1 MTNESDDGQRMLFVG
16 QALAWGPLQLPGR
29 FSLSNLRLSSHS
41 GWASETPRFDV
52 LMMSES
58 LFVNRT
64 PGVGDQ
70 VGRGLVAA
78 FSQLA
83 VTSAATSWDEIVVP
97 ASSADGAVFVVVS
110 HAAFATMSAAA
121 PPPPGSR
128 ITVSWDGVRWRGG
141 DLANRIVYPPG
152 CARRTVHS
160 GAFQALRY
168 GPFENAE
175 FGVAARA
182 TVVSTTNVAEFDAF
196 IGDAASAAH
205 YLRTGAH
212 ANDSDPLRI
221 VVPCENGE
229 ICTTAFNETVP
240 LYFVLGAKSPGSVTY
255 DYQLNDESLVEMCD
269 ESSETEEDDTTTST
283 TIAVSVESIADRD
296 SGSFSDVVIAASV
309 VVPAMCC
316 VICVAAFLFARKRM
330 KGAMR
335 ADDVTHNLTTTTTT
349 TSQLQDASPS
359 GNVSAASAESTEHR
373 RHRRRRHT
381 SAASAASAGSNSY
394 NFSTVVVPGG
404 ASVEVTDSRRKK
416 TVVVKASPKS
426 RGKSQKYVIAKE
438 DLRRFELIGK
448 GSFGNVYRGEWRHA
462 TVAIKDVREVEA
474 LPDLLREAEGLKALQ
489 PHCNVIEFYGVVAD
503 GDTFSVITAFAS
515 RGALSNL
522 LYGRQR
528 VQFTDDEL
536 RGIALGAAAGVR
548 HLHAENVIHRDL
560 AARNILID
568 EAGVAKIADFG
579 MSRNINVDEDDYN
592 TTTTAIGPFRWMSPE
607 QMTRRSYSRASD
619 VWSFG
624 VVLFEIFALA
634 PPWAGVLPFVV
645 VSKVIAGE
653 TLAVPTAVDERLRT
667 LMFSCWRFEPKE
679 RPTMVEVHTSLS
691 QL

>member
-1 MTNESDDGQRMLFVG
+1 MTNQTDDGQRMLFVG

-58 LFVNRT
+58 LFVDRK
-64 PGVGDQ
+64 PGDD

-83 VTSAATSWDEIVVP
+83 VTSVATSWDEIVVT
-97 ASSADGAVFVVVS
+97 ASSAAGPVYLVVS
-110 HAAFATMSAAA
+110 HAAFPTGADA
-121 PPPPGSR
+121 PPPSGSR
-128 ITVSWDGVRWRGG
+128 ITVSWDGFRWRGG
-141 DLANRIVYPPG
+141 DRANQIVYPPG

-160 GAFQALRY
+160 GAFQALQY
-168 GPFENAE
+168 GPFENGE
-175 FGVAARA
+175 SDVAVRA

-196 IGDAASAAH
+196 IADGASAAH
-205 YLRTGAH
+205 YLRTGVH

-221 VVPCENGE
+221 VVPCENGNL
-229 ICTTAFNETVP
+229 CTTAFNATVP

-255 DYQLNDESLVEMCD
+255 DYQLNDEALVEMCD
-269 ESSETEEDDTTTST
+269 DSESEDDDTSTST
-283 TIAVSVESIADRD
+283 TAAVSLESIVDRD

-309 VVPAMCC
+309 VVPMMCC

-330 KGAMR
+330 KSAAR
-335 ADDVTHNLTTTTTT
+335 ADDGTHDLTTT
-349 TSQLQDASPS
+349 TSQLQDASPLA
-359 GNVSAASAESTEHR
+359 NVSAASAESTEHR

-381 SAASAASAGSNSY
+381 SAASAGSNSY

-416 TVVVKASPKS
+416 TVVVKASAKS

-438 DLRRFELIGK
+438 DLRRCELIGK

-462 TVAIKDVREVEA
+462 IVAIKDVREVEA

-579 MSRNINVDEDDYN
+579 MSRSINVDEDDYN

-653 TLAVPTAVDERLRT
+653 TLAVPTTVDERLRT
-667 LMFSCWRFEPKE
+667 LMYSCWRFEPKE

-691 QL
+691 QLSGGN